1 MTIKM
6 TPFKTISLTKTSQID
21 QLTAWLQLPVKQR
34 GVTINDMA
42 QRIKSHDVK
51 ISNNL
56 LMDIINDKRTIDD
69 MTLAQI
75 RELHAIYLEN
85 YEESTA
91 KSKEEIA
98 REQLKKTTDTAVKE
112 LM

>member
-1 MTIKM
+1 MTIKL
-6 TPFKTISLTKTSQID
+6 TPFKTINLTKTSQID
-21 QLTAWLQLPVKQR
+21 QLTMWLQLPSKQR

-42 QRIKSHDVK
+42 QRIKSHNVK

-56 LMDIINDKRTIDD
+56 LLDIINNKRTIDD

-85 YEESTA
+85 YEEATA
-91 KSKEEIA
+91 KSKEEVA